1 MIAEGERAERL
12 KKGCRI
18 NGVTYNPEVWTPQE
32 AQGVDLL
39 VVCLKYGALP
49 EAMGSI
55 RTAVGEN
62 TTVMSLMNG
71 VDSEELIAAEIG
83 AAPVLPSLIKVA
95 SHQEE
100 DGYILILRQ
109 RLVSFSARVKHRIRA
124 NGCRRSK
131 NY

>member
-1 MIAEGERAERL
+1 MKIEKVAVLGAGAVGSYVIWGLSQKKEIRLGVIAEGERAERL

-71 VDSEELIAAEIG
+71 VDRSGLHRYC
-83 AAPVLPSLIKVA
+83 LP
-95 SHQEE
+95 
-100 DGYILILRQ
+100 
-109 RLVSFSARVKHRIRA
+109 
-124 NGCRRSK
+124 
-131 NY
+131 

>member
-1 MIAEGERAERL
+1 MKIEKVAVLGAGAVGSYVIWGLSQKKEIRLGVIAEGERAERL

-71 VDSEELIAAEIG
+71 VGRDRGCTGIAFPDQGGI
-83 AAPVLPSLIKVA
+83 PSGRGWI
-95 SHQEE
+95 
-100 DGYILILRQ
+100 
-109 RLVSFSARVKHRIRA
+109 SF
-124 NGCRRSK
+124 
-131 NY
+131 